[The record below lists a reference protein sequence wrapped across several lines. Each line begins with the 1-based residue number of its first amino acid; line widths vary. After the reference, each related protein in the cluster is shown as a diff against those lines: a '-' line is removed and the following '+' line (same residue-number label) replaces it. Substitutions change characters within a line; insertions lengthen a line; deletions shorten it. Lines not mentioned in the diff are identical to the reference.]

1 MSKETYLQLKKEF
14 WMRFAFNVGIAGIG
28 LVLLIVMIFNQSR
41 YIPYLLVVM
50 GMISLMN
57 QVLVMPTKAK
67 KDAFEKEHPEWKEGS
82 VKGVKVDSQE
92 QSKRYGVSLIALIV
106 VIGSFFAMYR
116 PTLQAQKEQEEKV
129 EIRQKLQPAMEN
141 IQKQEQSSREAV
153 QSQMKDLLRTPSSAQ
168 KQRQQV
174 GNDQDCLLLTNH

>member
-67 KDAFEKEHPEWKEGS
+67 KDAFEKEHPEWKELS
-82 VKGVKVDSQE
+82 TKGVKVDSKE

-106 VIGSFFAMYR
+106 VIGAFFAMYR
-116 PTLQAQKEQEEKV
+116 PTLQAQKEQVEKV
-129 EIRQKLQPAMEN
+129 EIQQKLQPAVEN

-153 QSQMKDLLRTPSSAQ
+153 QSQMKDLLRTPSSSSETEATS
-168 KQRQQV
+168 
-174 GNDQDCLLLTNH
+174 GE

>member
-14 WMRFAFNVGIAGIG
+14 WMRLAFNVGIAGIG

-57 QVLVMPTKAK
+57 QVLVMPTKEK
-67 KDAFEKEHPEWKEGS
+67 KDACEKEHPEWKELS
-82 VKGVKVDSQE
+82 SKRVKVDSKE

-106 VIGSFFAMYR
+106 VIGAFFAMYR

-129 EIRQKLQPAMEN
+129 EIRQKLQPAVEN

-153 QSQMKDLLRTPSSAQ
+153 QSQMKDLLRTPSSSSETETTS
-168 KQRQQV
+168 
-174 GNDQDCLLLTNH
+174 GE

>member
-14 WMRFAFNVGIAGIG
+14 LMRFVFNVGIAGIG

-67 KDAFEKEHPEWKEGS
+67 KDAFEKEHPEWKEVS

-106 VIGSFFAMYR
+106 VIGAFFAMYR
-116 PTLQAQKEQEEKV
+116 PTLQAQKEQVEKV
-129 EIRQKLQPAMEN
+129 EIQQKLQPAVEN

-153 QSQMKDLLRTPSSAQ
+153 QSQMKDLLRTPSSSSETEATS
-168 KQRQQV
+168 
-174 GNDQDCLLLTNH
+174 GE

>member
-1 MSKETYLQLKKEF
+1 MSKEIYLQLKKEF
-14 WMRFAFNVGIAGIG
+14 RMRFAFNLGIAGIG
-28 LVLLIVMIFNQSR
+28 LVLLIVMIFNKSR

-67 KDAFEKEHPEWKEGS
+67 KDACEKEHPDWKELS
-82 VKGVKVDSQE
+82 TKGVKVDSKE

-106 VIGSFFAMYR
+106 VIGAFFAMYR
-116 PTLQAQKEQEEKV
+116 PTLQAQKEQVEKV
-129 EIRQKLQPAMEN
+129 EIQQKLRRATED

-153 QSQMKDLLRTPSSAQ
+153 QSQMKDLLRTPSSSSETEATS
-168 KQRQQV
+168 
-174 GNDQDCLLLTNH
+174 GE

>member
-1 MSKETYLQLKKEF
+1 MSKDTYLQLKKEF
-14 WMRFAFNVGIAGIG
+14 LMRFAFNVEIAGIG
-28 LVLLIVMIFNQSR
+28 LVLLIVMILNQSR

-57 QVLVMPTKAK
+57 QVLVMPIKAK
-67 KDAFEKEHPEWKEGS
+67 KVACEKEHPEWKDLS

-106 VIGSFFAMYR
+106 VIGAFFAMYR
-116 PTLQAQKEQEEKV
+116 PTLQAQKEQV
-129 EIRQKLQPAMEN
+129 EIQQKLQPAVEN

-153 QSQMKDLLRTPSSAQ
+153 QSQMKDLLRTPSSNSETEATS
-168 KQRQQV
+168 
-174 GNDQDCLLLTNH
+174 GE

>member
-1 MSKETYLQLKKEF
+1 MSKDTYLQLKKEF
-14 WMRFAFNVGIAGIG
+14 LMRFAFNVGIAGIG
-28 LVLLIVMIFNQSR
+28 LVLLIVMILNQSR

-57 QVLVMPTKAK
+57 QVLVMPTKIK
-67 KDAFEKEHPEWKEGS
+67 KDACEKEHPEWKELS
-82 VKGVKVDSQE
+82 TKGVKVDSNE

-106 VIGSFFAMYR
+106 VIGAFFAMYH

-129 EIRQKLQPAMEN
+129 KIRQKLQPAVEN

-153 QSQMKDLLRTPSSAQ
+153 QSQMKDLLRTPSSSSETEATS
-168 KQRQQV
+168 
-174 GNDQDCLLLTNH
+174 GE

>member
-1 MSKETYLQLKKEF
+1 MSKDTYLQVKKEF
-14 WMRFAFNVGIAGIG
+14 LMRFAFNLGIAGIG
-28 LVLLIVMIFNQSR
+28 LVLLIVMILNQSR

-67 KDAFEKEHPEWKEGS
+67 KDACEKEHPEWKELS
-82 VKGVKVDSQE
+82 TKGVKVDSKE

-106 VIGSFFAMYR
+106 VIGAFFAMYR
-116 PTLQAQKEQEEKV
+116 PTLQAQKEQVEKV
-129 EIRQKLQPAMEN
+129 EIQQKLQPAVEN

-153 QSQMKDLLRTPSSAQ
+153 QSQMKDLLRTPSSSSETEATS
-168 KQRQQV
+168 
-174 GNDQDCLLLTNH
+174 GE

>member
-1 MSKETYLQLKKEF
+1 MSKEAYLQLKKEF

-67 KDAFEKEHPEWKEGS
+67 KDACEKEHPDWKDLS

-92 QSKRYGVSLIALIV
+92 QSKRYGVSLIALLV
-106 VIGSFFAMYR
+106 VIGAFFAMYR
-116 PTLQAQKEQEEKV
+116 PTLQAQKEQVEKV
-129 EIRQKLQPAMEN
+129 EIQQKLQPAVEN

-153 QSQMKDLLRTPSSAQ
+153 QSQMKDLLRTPSSSSETEATS
-168 KQRQQV
+168 
-174 GNDQDCLLLTNH
+174 GE

>member
-1 MSKETYLQLKKEF
+1 
-14 WMRFAFNVGIAGIG
+14 MRLAFNVGIAGIG

-57 QVLVMPTKAK
+57 QVLVMPTKEK
-67 KDAFEKEHPEWKEGS
+67 KDACEKEHPEWKELS
-82 VKGVKVDSQE
+82 SKRVKVDSKE

-106 VIGSFFAMYR
+106 VIGAFFAMYR

-129 EIRQKLQPAMEN
+129 EIRQKLQPAMED

-153 QSQMKDLLRTPSSAQ
+153 QSQMKDLLRTPSSSSEIE
-168 KQRQQV
+168 
-174 GNDQDCLLLTNH
+174 GTSGE

>member
-1 MSKETYLQLKKEF
+1 MSKEAYLQLKKEF
-14 WMRFAFNVGIAGIG
+14 LMRFAFNVGIGGIG

-57 QVLVMPTKAK
+57 QVLVMPIKTK
-67 KDAFEKEHPEWKEGS
+67 KDFCEKEHPEWKEVS
-82 VKGVKVDSQE
+82 VKGIKVDSKE

-106 VIGSFFAMYR
+106 VIGAFFAMYR

-129 EIRQKLQPAMEN
+129 EIRQKLQPVVEN

-153 QSQMKDLLRTPSSAQ
+153 QSQMKDLLRTPSSSSETEATS
-168 KQRQQV
+168 
-174 GNDQDCLLLTNH
+174 GE

>member
-1 MSKETYLQLKKEF
+1 MSKEIYLQLKKEF
-14 WMRFAFNVGIAGIG
+14 RMRFAFNLGIAGSG
-28 LVLLIVMIFNQSR
+28 LVLLIVMIFNKSR

-67 KDAFEKEHPEWKEGS
+67 KDACEKEHPDWKELS
-82 VKGVKVDSQE
+82 TKGVKVDSKE

-106 VIGSFFAMYR
+106 VIGAFFAMYR
-116 PTLQAQKEQEEKV
+116 PTLQAQKEQVEKV
-129 EIRQKLQPAMEN
+129 EIQQKLRRATED

-153 QSQMKDLLRTPSSAQ
+153 QSQMKDLLRTPSSSSETEATS
-168 KQRQQV
+168 
-174 GNDQDCLLLTNH
+174 GE